1 MGNDKQVR
9 PNFDLTLESSIKRD
23 NLKSLVE
30 STIST
35 NGIITISYI
44 FNFFLNTN
52 ILFIKN
58 NIAATATVESKEE
71 HIVTNATRDM
81 NKTNII
87 SLSTILNT
95 LQNVDSGTPRRLVDQ
110 ILMAQKKK
118 KNDPNNAVE
127 ETYISPS
134 DRKSMLAIPTGTS
147 TKFDEDILENLS
159 TKLSLD
165 SNTKDEIKS
174 EIVKDETVN
183 VKQEHSR
190 VLSFV
195 SNKNMNVAK
204 SFTNIHKE
212 KILKE
217 EASDKNATFSFNQGA
232 GL

>member
-1 MGNDKQVR
+1 M
-9 PNFDLTLESSIKRD
+9 
-23 NLKSLVE
+23 
-30 STIST
+30 
-35 NGIITISYI
+35 
-44 FNFFLNTN
+44 
-52 ILFIKN
+52 
-58 NIAATATVESKEE
+58 ESKEE
-71 HIVTNATRDM
+71 HIVTTATRDM
-81 NKTNII
+81 NKTDII

-134 DRKSMLAIPTGTS
+134 DRKSMLAISTGNC
-147 TKFDEDILENLS
+147 TKFDEDILQNLS

-165 SNTKDEIKS
+165 SKTKDEIRS

-183 VKQEHSR
+183 MKQECSK

-195 SNKNMNVAK
+195 SNKNMNVAE
-204 SFTNIHKE
+204 SFTNIEKHKE
-212 KILKE
+212 KVLKE